1 MYFKRTLKTKAV
13 CFSMAYIIYYF
24 MRNYIN
30 MLLFNLLYKNI
41 IWTITNNLLVDI
53 VLFFLI
59 LMIPITMVHEWC
71 HGILLKFF
79 GGKVKYQWKG
89 IYLSA
94 KEVSKVPIQ
103 RTKFLLILLLPVT
116 VISLIAKLIPG
127 WLGGVV
133 LVINLFKST
142 EDLLMISFL
151 LKGNSNTYIICQEDG
166 FEMVDNSEEAELT
179 LENTK

>member
-1 MYFKRTLKTKAV
+1 
-13 CFSMAYIIYYF
+13 
-24 MRNYIN
+24 
-30 MLLFNLLYKNI
+30 
-41 IWTITNNLLVDI
+41 
-53 VLFFLI
+53 
-59 LMIPITMVHEWC
+59 
-71 HGILLKFF
+71 
-79 GGKVKYQWKG
+79 
-89 IYLSA
+89 
-94 KEVSKVPIQ
+94 
-103 RTKFLLILLLPVT
+103 TKFLLILLLPVT

-179 LENTK
+179 LENAK